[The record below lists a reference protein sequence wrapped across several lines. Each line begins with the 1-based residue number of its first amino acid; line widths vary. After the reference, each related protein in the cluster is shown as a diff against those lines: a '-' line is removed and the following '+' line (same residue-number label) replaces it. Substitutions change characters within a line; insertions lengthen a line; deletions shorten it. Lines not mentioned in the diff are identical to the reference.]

1 MIDTLRFTIHIDDPV
16 IVQGIIGKLANTEDV
31 TDRNDGATKI
41 TGFFHN
47 FHVTSE
53 RDTISFSGSL
63 SKYFYNSN
71 IYDLTRSEIREA
83 CSKLSGELGVDIS
96 SAKILRL
103 DIGRCIELDHP
114 VSEYLMALSRI
125 TVYKRLETED
135 ETVEYRS
142 KSNEKSFVFY
152 NKIKEL
158 QDKDKD
164 KKNTIPEEFINK
176 NILRYECRFLSKVK
190 NNLKSKDPIMFSDL
204 YNREFYKYLVT
215 LWVDRYNSITKRRIF
230 MLDSLSYENLTPDKL
245 KTYLSAFAL
254 NQIGYNNII
263 EQLDSNRN
271 IIGINNFSRFRE
283 MLNRLSNDNRF
294 FINDKHIEELDQK
307 VNNTI
312 NEL

>member
-16 IVQGIIGKLANTEDV
+16 IVQGIIDKLAKTKEVIN
-31 TDRNDGATKI
+31 RNNGVAKI
-41 TGFFHN
+41 KGKFYN
-47 FHVTSE
+47 FYVTSVH
-53 RDTISFSGSL
+53 DTISFSGSL

-83 CSKLSGELGVDIS
+83 CSKLSEELGVDIS
-96 SAKILRL
+96 SAEILRL

-114 VSEYLMALSRI
+114 VSEYLMALNRI

-158 QDKDKD
+158 QDK
-164 KKNTIPEEFINK
+164 KNTIPEEFINK

-190 NNLKSKDPIMFSDL
+190 NNLKSNAPIMFSDL
-204 YNREFYKYLVT
+204 YNSEFYKYLVT

-254 NQIGYNNII
+254 NQIGYHNII